1 MFCRRL
7 LRGSPARESRDGGSW
22 QAVRP
27 ASHEAGYVRRPG
39 RAVWFVPTW
48 GGRIACCGS
57 SRLSRGGLREAE
69 GRAVW
74 FVPPVENV
82 LKAQIEFGVFR
93 VLRLSR
99 DQ

>member
-1 MFCRRL
+1 M
-7 LRGSPARESRDGGSW
+7 LR
-22 QAVRP
+22 
-27 ASHEAGYVRRPG
+27 
-39 RAVWFVPTW
+39 FVPPLTRRAT
-48 GGRIACCGS
+48 GGGGLRCGS
-57 SRLSRGGLREAE
+57 SRLSRGGLRGAE

-74 FVPPVENV
+74 RVAPPVENV